1 MSAFEQDAGIM
12 LRIKI
17 PKTYLKELEEEYK
30 EWEKEIEEELI
41 QIYEELNQE
50 NK

>member
-17 PKTYLKELEEEYK
+17 PKKYLKELEKEYK
-30 EWEKEIEEELI
+30 EWEELEEELI
-41 QIYEELNQE
+41 QIYEELSQE
-50 NK
+50 NR

>member
-17 PKTYLKELEEEYK
+17 PKKYLKELEKEYK
-30 EWEKEIEEELI
+30 EWEKELEEELI
-41 QIYEELNQE
+41 QIYEELSQE